1 VFHTFLRP
9 GQGFQTFTVL
19 KRQGGLTEIG
29 KPIAESFQ
37 PVGQF
42 IGMLLLASQ
51 GDITQRRGSEQ
62 WKQDGHPILYKI
74 IQHGG
79 GAVPKPGDIVELQ
92 GRKLYVLG
100 VHNPAEPGHF
110 GVYFAQKRR
119 DLS

>member
-1 VFHTFLRP
+1 MFHTFLRP

-19 KRQGGLTEIG
+19 ERRGGLTETG
-29 KPIAESFQ
+29 RPVAESFQ

-51 GDITQRRGSEQ
+51 GDVTQWRGSEQ

-74 IQHGG
+74 IQNGK
-79 GAVPKPGDIVELQ
+79 GAIPKPGDIVELQ
-92 GRKLYVLG
+92 GRKFYVLG
-100 VHNPAEPGHF
+100 VHNPAGRGHF
-110 GVYFAQKRR
+110 NVYFALERR